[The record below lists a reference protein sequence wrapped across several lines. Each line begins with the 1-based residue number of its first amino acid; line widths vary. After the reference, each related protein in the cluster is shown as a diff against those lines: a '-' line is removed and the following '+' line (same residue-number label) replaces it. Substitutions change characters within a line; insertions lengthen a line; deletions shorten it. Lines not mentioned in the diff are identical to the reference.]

1 MYAARLISALP
12 LAEASSTTV
21 WDGRVPPGA
30 TRSLISERDPA
41 EHLRRRKV
49 WNRGFSQSALH
60 QYEGII
66 RDRTV
71 QFVQLLEKMKEPLDL
86 DQWLSY
92 YTCVM
97 LRACSRERELTGK
110 QIRLHG

>member
-1 MYAARLISALP
+1 MYVAGLTSALSF
-12 LAEASSTTV
+12 AEGLPTTV

-71 QFVQLLEKMKEPLDL
+71 QFVQLLEKMKEPFDL

-92 YTCVM
+92 YTYVM
-97 LRACSRERELTGK
+97 LRAAVLRGN
-110 QIRLHG
+110 G